1 MGLLEMELILEE
13 KHVRLR
19 LLLDA
24 ETTHNLPI
32 AQFITYTAS
41 ALSKSKARAAVVTH

>member
-19 LLLDA
+19 VFFYA
-24 ETTHNLPI
+24 ETTQNLPI
-32 AQFITYTAS
+32 AQFIT
-41 ALSKSKARAAVVTH
+41 